1 MVGWP
6 GTSLFSVPASFDTT
20 LFPAASKHLPAI
32 ALHLPRNIPYRHR
45 HGFHCTVPP
54 GCPAR
59 PRQGPRLAGLRR
71 PCLFRHDVEY
81 DPPPLYQKN
90 RADPPTDALRKY
102 TKEHEWID
110 LSADLKTGVIGIS
123 EYAAKALGDVVFVE
137 LPEEGK
143 RVQAGDAI
151 GAVESVKSAADI
163 NAPVSC
169 KITAVNMLLEEKPAT
184 INQVPEDD
192 SHGGGWIAK
201 VTVDEQGVK
210 DLDRLMDEKAYEE
223 FTATEEEH

>member
-1 MVGWP
+1 MHGASGLP
-6 GTSLFSVPASFDTT
+6 GPPSSRPPSRGSAPPVP
-20 LFPAASKHLPAI
+20 FP
-32 ALHLPRNIPYRHR
+32 PR
-45 HGFHCTVPP
+45 
-54 GCPAR
+54 
-59 PRQGPRLAGLRR
+59 RR
-71 PCLFRHDVEY
+71 VRF
-81 DPPPLYQKN
+81 PPPLPKN